1 MNILI
6 INGPNINLLN
16 LRDENYY
23 GKNSYEDLIFLSN
36 EESQKLGIN
45 VELFQSNSE
54 GKIIDKIHNIIKEK
68 NIDGLLINPGAYTHY
83 SIAIRD
89 AIEILDIPVIEIHIS
104 NISKRES
111 FRKQS
116 VISEVCDG
124 QIMGLGLDGYR
135 LGILA
140 LNEKLK

>member
-6 INGPNINLLN
+6 VNGPNINLLN

>member
-6 INGPNINLLN
+6 VNGPNINLLN

-111 FRKQS
+111 FRRQS